1 MRVPARPPTR
11 PLPSPRGHDPAPR
24 ARRAAPPVAWVLG
37 LAAGLAVPA
46 IAGPGLATAH
56 EVRTKAGKV
65 LEGTVVS
72 QDGDVVVIETT
83 FDGRKEVPKA
93 DVASVDTSTPPLR
106 EQLAF
111 RLDGAKDLPALL
123 AVLDWAK
130 ARGFKAELL
139 DVWRKVLTVD
149 PANVKAHKALGH
161 VLVDKRWMTPEEKA
175 AADAAAQEA
184 AMRAKGLV
192 LHGGRWVTPQEKEA
206 LEKGLMKDGD
216 EWVTEEVFHAR
227 RGEKKVDGAW
237 VRVGEAE
244 GKARAAALSKALE
257 APMVA
262 LWGPHVDVIHEL
274 GPDEAAAVLDAA
286 EKVAVGF
293 ERLMRTV
300 PEDKLEGLRVSVVV
314 PHKAPTY
321 ARYVREFARENEIE
335 KMKGLETWATS
346 SSKMKSFWWTDP
358 QAAIGAFL
366 FPNTLQVLKSTVAHS
381 MTYVLLNRYRF
392 NFRFSTPWLT
402 EGLAYHLEIAGVGP
416 SSAFTIGRAGIPGG
430 GDPTAWQDT
439 TRWPELLRGAVL
451 SGQDTPLPRLVLE
464 KADGLS
470 LVDLAKAWSVV
481 DYLVRLDPVKFKAFV
496 DGTKA
501 HRDDPEEGALK
512 AAYGFDFR
520 TLETRWRAA
529 VGEPPAPAPAPG
541 PTKPAPG
548 PTKPAPGGKK
558 GP

>member
-1 MRVPARPPTR
+1 MHVPARPSIR
-11 PLPSPRGHDPAPR
+11 PLPRPGAVPAAR
-24 ARRAAPPVAWVLG
+24 AGRRAAGRRLVAAV
-37 LAAGLAVPA
+37 AAGLAV
-46 IAGPGLATAH
+46 AGLDGGVATAH
-56 EVRTKAGKV
+56 EVRTRAGKV
-65 LEGTVVS
+65 LEGKIVS

-93 DVASVDTSTPPLR
+93 DVAAVDTSSPPLR

-111 RLDGAKDLPALL
+111 RIDAAKDVPALL
-123 AVLDWAK
+123 AVHDWAK
-130 ARGFKAELL
+130 ARGFKPELL

-149 PANVKAHKALGH
+149 PSYVRARKALGH

-175 AADAAAQEA
+175 AADAAAHEA
-184 AMRAKGLV
+184 AMKAKGLV
-192 LHGGRWVTPQEKEA
+192 LHEGRWVTPEEKDA
-206 LEKGLMKDGD
+206 LEKGLVKDGD
-216 EWVTEEVFHAR
+216 AWVTEEVFHAR
-227 RGEKKVDGAW
+227 RGEKKVDGVW

-244 GKARAAALSKALE
+244 GKARAAALTKALE
-257 APMVA
+257 TPMVA
-262 LWGPHVDVIHEL
+262 LWGPHVDLIHEL
-274 GPDEAAAVLDAA
+274 GPDEAAAVLEAA
-286 EKVAVGF
+286 EKVATGF
-293 ERLMRTV
+293 DRLFRPG
-300 PEDKLEGLRVSVVV
+300 PEDKLDGLRVEVVV

-321 ARYVREFARENEIE
+321 ARFVREFAREQEIE

-346 SSKMKSFWWTDP
+346 ASKMKSFWWTDP
-358 QAAIGAFL
+358 RAAIGAFL

-392 NFRFSTPWLT
+392 NFRFSTPWLA

-470 LVDLAKAWSVV
+470 LVDLAKSWSVV
-481 DYLVRLDPVKFKAFV
+481 DYLVRLDAAKFKAFV

-529 VGEPPAPAPAPG
+529 VTEAAAPAPAPG
-541 PTKPAPG
+541 P
-548 PTKPAPGGKK
+548 KPAPGGKPGPGGKK